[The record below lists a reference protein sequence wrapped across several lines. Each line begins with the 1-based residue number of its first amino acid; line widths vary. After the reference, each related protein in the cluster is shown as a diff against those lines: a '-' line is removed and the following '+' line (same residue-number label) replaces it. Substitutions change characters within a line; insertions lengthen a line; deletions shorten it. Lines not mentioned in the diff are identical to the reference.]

1 MRLDAAAGG
10 FDFGEFGH
18 DSNENVTE
26 NSQHG
31 AHAGV
36 EKQSR
41 RPLQIRPTPKQS
53 ARDMRPLW
61 RDFISRI

>member
-1 MRLDAAAGG
+1 MAPDDQFRYPHPGDMRLDAAAGG

-41 RPLQIRPTPKQS
+41 RPQQIPIAP
-53 ARDMRPLW
+53 
-61 RDFISRI
+61 F